1 MKRIYFSINSLFLV
15 PINLKQDELSGCLSF
30 RRRRNLFNYTKRFL
44 LRRNDKRVCRNK
56 NTSAIFL
63 LLILLCTFNIVACS
77 STKKTSASNNQT
89 KETVKNDT
97 YRVIVSL
104 ISTGQ
109 GIDRNAKEKFI
120 VYNDS
125 MAVINHIFTKYEEIH
140 WGREGEVDYCMM
152 LKELNSS
159 KQKIF
164 VDGLKNI
171 FADNKL
177 VFIKENTPCVNKRK

>member
-1 MKRIYFSINSLFLV
+1 LNFKAWNLFL
-15 PINLKQDELSGCLSF
+15 ISYF
-30 RRRRNLFNYTKRFL
+30 LF
-44 LRRNDKRVCRNK
+44 
-56 NTSAIFL
+56 
-63 LLILLCTFNIVACS
+63 LILGCS
-77 STKKTSASNNQT
+77 SSKKTSASNNQT
-89 KETVKNDT
+89 KDTIKNDT
-97 YRVIVSL
+97 YRVIVSF

-109 GIDRNAKEKFI
+109 GIDHHAKEKFI
-120 VYNDS
+120 TYNDS

-140 WGREGEVDYCMM
+140 WGREGEVDYCLM

-177 VFIKENTPCVNKRK
+177 VFIKENSPCINKRK